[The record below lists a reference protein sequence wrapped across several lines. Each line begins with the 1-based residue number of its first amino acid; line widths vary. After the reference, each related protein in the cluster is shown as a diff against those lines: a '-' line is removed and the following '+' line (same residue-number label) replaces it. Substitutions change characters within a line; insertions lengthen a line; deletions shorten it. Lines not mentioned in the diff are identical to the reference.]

1 KQLVLFS
8 YCNLAHDH
16 VRVFSSSSPSYFL
29 FIITFKII
37 IKKMNKYCLVL
48 AVSIVVVQSQ
58 RPPYAGT
65 GDRLPAVLP
74 QYQTSNQIQD
84 PSEGQNVT
92 ETDNRINIQP
102 NSPQILNLPVDAHGD
117 VDLINRIQSWPK
129 ESQPFWYLN
138 WKQIEEHRGG
148 PSSVS
153 STSLPSTRRSN

>member
-1 KQLVLFS
+1 
-8 YCNLAHDH
+8 
-16 VRVFSSSSPSYFL
+16 
-29 FIITFKII
+29 
-37 IKKMNKYCLVL
+37 MNKYFLVL

-65 GDRLPAVLP
+65 SDHLPAVLP
-74 QYQTSNQIQD
+74 QYQTSNQILN

-92 ETDNRINIQP
+92 ATDNRINIQT

-117 VDLINRIQSWPK
+117 IDLINRIQSWPK

-148 PSSVS
+148 SSSVS